1 MKNKQKRFIRRSLEN
16 YKNSNPTIN
25 ILRAN
30 LINSASEKC
39 IKGLNKII
47 LSSQTL
53 NIRYTGKPEEQNR

>member
-1 MKNKQKRFIRRSLEN
+1 LRIIKIAKD
-16 YKNSNPTIN
+16 PTIN